1 MPENCIIPQSNKT
14 YFKTIIFIEKI
25 ATSLKNDNSVVKSF
39 WLSFWSRANSKT
51 HSEFSSDSELIQNC
65 TLNFL
70 LIQRNSED
78 IDSEFCSDSEKFQ
91 NQYRNYSENVLNQY
105 WKLKLFWKWSD
116 SVLML
121 TEWKVRGYHGITQPV
136 FLNYPIGHKI
146 AVRRLW
152 SVIKIRIIVWI
163 SWSDCVKI
171 LLRRICKKNLESVA
185 KDLATT
191 DGCSLS
197 ILGSVRK

>member
-1 MPENCIIPQSNKT
+1 MI
-14 YFKTIIFIEKI
+14 IEKI

-105 WKLKLFWKWSD
+105 WKLNLFWKWSD

-121 TEWKVRGYHGITQPV
+121 TEWKVRVMSWFFTI
-136 FLNYPIGHKI
+136 NSIK
-146 AVRRLW
+146 LW
-152 SVIKIRIIVWI
+152 CHLFNFSCLIFSCWCCELWLLQLWLVLLYLTNFISSPLVWVTI
-163 SWSDCVKI
+163 
-171 LLRRICKKNLESVA
+171 
-185 KDLATT
+185 
-191 DGCSLS
+191 
-197 ILGSVRK
+197 